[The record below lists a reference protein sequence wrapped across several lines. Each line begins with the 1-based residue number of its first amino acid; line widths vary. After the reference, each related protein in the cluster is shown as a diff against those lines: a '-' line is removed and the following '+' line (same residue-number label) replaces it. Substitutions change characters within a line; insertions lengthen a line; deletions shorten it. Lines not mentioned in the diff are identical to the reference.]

1 MSSPTPP
8 DSSPSPPKKPPTSK
22 PVAKVSDDRVAPF
35 TSLFGPFII
44 PTKTPAPGSVNSP
57 TSQPPATTYHVKAIY
72 INAPSDIV
80 EFNGYCGTHEQT
92 KQALEG
98 LIDQARTG
106 YRTTDEG
113 EIEHIEGSECNV
125 RVADD
130 GLSFEVFPFEWEG
143 WVARVWAEEK
153 DGDGG
158 EYRAAFGW

>member
-1 MSSPTPP
+1 MSSPEPP
-8 DSSPSPPKKPPTSK
+8 DSSPFPSKKTPTTTPGGK
-22 PVAKVSDDRVAPF
+22 ASDDRVTPF
-35 TSLFGPFII
+35 TSLFGPFTISQ
-44 PTKTPAPGSVNSP
+44 KTAASEPGNSP
-57 TSQPPATTYHVKAIY
+57 SSLPLGTTFCIKAIY

-113 EIEHIEGSECNV
+113 KVEYIEGSECNL

-130 GLSFEVFPFEWEG
+130 GLSFEVFPFEWAG
-143 WVARVWAEEK
+143 WVVRVWAEEK

-158 EYRAAFGW
+158 EYRAAFG

>member
-8 DSSPSPPKKPPTSK
+8 DSSPSPPKKPLTFK
-22 PVAKVSDDRVAPF
+22 PVAKASDDRVAPF
-35 TSLFGPFII
+35 TSLFGPFTISK
-44 PTKTPAPGSVNSP
+44 KTLAPELVSSP
-57 TSQPPATTYHVKAIY
+57 TSPPPATTYSVKAIY
-72 INAPSDIV
+72 INAPSEIV
-80 EFNGYCGTHEQT
+80 DMNYRGTHEQT

-106 YRTTDEG
+106 NRTTDEG